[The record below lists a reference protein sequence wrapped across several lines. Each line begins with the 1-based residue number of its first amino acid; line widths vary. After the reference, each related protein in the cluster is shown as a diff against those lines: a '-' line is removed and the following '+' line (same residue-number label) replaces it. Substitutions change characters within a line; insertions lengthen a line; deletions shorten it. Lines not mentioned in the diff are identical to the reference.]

1 MAGKPRSL
9 KARFDEAQKR
19 ALALEQRP
27 TNEQLLEL
35 YALFKQATAGDVSG
49 PRPGLL
55 DPRGR
60 AKHDAWSRQTGVST
74 TDAMEGY
81 VALVGRLERSKK

>member
-35 YALFKQATAGDVSG
+35 YALFK
-49 PRPGLL
+49 

-60 AKHDAWSRQTGVST
+60 AKHDAWSRQTGVSA